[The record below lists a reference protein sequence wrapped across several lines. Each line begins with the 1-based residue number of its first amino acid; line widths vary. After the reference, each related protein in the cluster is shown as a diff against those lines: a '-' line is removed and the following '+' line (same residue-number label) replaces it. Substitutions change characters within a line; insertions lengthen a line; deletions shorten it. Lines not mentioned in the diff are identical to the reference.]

1 MDHVQETMDIIGRER
16 ELDILAQCSGKGKA
30 VLVYGRRRI
39 GKTTLLEEHCK
50 DRDSIYLTCLDT
62 TVATNLRMMCGT
74 LAEYASADAGE
85 HPGFED
91 LSRLLAMTLGK
102 GSVTVVIDEYQYLI
116 RKDREADSWMQ
127 IVIDRTL
134 KRTDSTL
141 ILCGSTIGTM
151 RGLAED
157 GRGPLFGRFSRIIN
171 LGPLSLEDTR
181 GMHPGM
187 PGEDLLQL
195 YLAIGGI
202 PRYHIEMRGRSFE
215 EFVRL
220 ECIESRWVEEEASFM
235 VMSEYKSPYK
245 VEAVLTSIACGR
257 TRLKDIASASG
268 LDEPECL
275 KILRELE
282 SNGAVG
288 RRTGMLSSPKRPEYL
303 ILDPLL
309 SFCHGF
315 LIPKGSML
323 RMRDGSRAYDELT
336 PHIRT
341 YLGKR
346 FELFCRDY
354 IADNYAVTEMGSWWM
369 DDAKNDVHEDIDI
382 VARVSEGRNTVGILG
397 ECKFTSN
404 PAGFHEYNALARRS
418 ARFDPSANNRLMIL
432 SVSGFDE
439 EFSEFAAETG
449 VILIGPEELYGGAPA
464 PRLSRGG
471 SPTTVWHMPFPQ
483 VSRVSIVIIRARV
496 IFINRLHLT
505 NPR

>member
-1 MDHVQETMDIIGRER
+1 MNSVLRTMDLVGREK
-16 ELDILAQCSGKGKA
+16 ELDILAQCTGKGKA

-50 DRDSIYLTCLDT
+50 DRESVFLTCLDA
-62 TVATNLRMMCGT
+62 TVATNLRMICGT
-74 LAEYASADAGE
+74 LAEYASAEASQQ
-85 HPGFED
+85 PGFED
-91 LSRLLAMTLGK
+91 LAKLLALTLEKGK
-102 GSVTVVIDEYQYLI
+102 VTVVIDEYQYLI
-116 RKDREADSWMQ
+116 RKNREADSWMQ

-151 RGLAED
+151 KGLAED

-181 GMHPGM
+181 KMHPGM

-195 YLAIGGI
+195 YLSIGGI
-202 PRYHIEMRGRSFE
+202 PRYHVEMRGKSFE

-245 VEAVLTSIACGR
+245 VEAVLSSIASGR
-257 TRLKDIASASG
+257 TRLKDIAASSG
-268 LDEPECL
+268 LDEPDCL

-288 RRTGMLSSPKRPEYL
+288 RRTGMLGSPKRPEYL

-315 LIPKGSML
+315 LIPRASML
-323 RMRDGSRAYDELT
+323 RMRDSSRAYDELT
-336 PHIRT
+336 PYMRT

-354 IADNYAVTEMGSWWM
+354 VSDNYAVTEMGSWWM

-382 VARVSEGRNTVGILG
+382 VARVSEGRNSVGILG

-404 PAGFHEYNALARRS
+404 PAGFHEYNTLTRRS
-418 ARFDPSANNRLMIL
+418 ARFDSSANNRLMIL
-432 SVSGFDE
+432 SISGFDE
-439 EFSEFAAETG
+439 EFSEFAVETG
-449 VILIGPEELYGGAPA
+449 VILIGPDELYGGAPA
-464 PRLSRGG
+464 PRLSRNRNRIDHLAHAL
-471 SPTTVWHMPFPQ
+471 S
-483 VSRVSIVIIRARV
+483 SDYARSCHY
-496 IFINRLHLT
+496 NARQGNLY
-505 NPR
+505 